1 MKKKEEEKEEEIARK
16 DRSELKRKIY
26 YSPIDEDELHFAR
39 VALTHVSLNVATD
52 GLTSTTTTHCASPQL
67 RNLAPIQSSISATRQ
82 SSRSSFTLYYCCCCC
97 YYSIHH
103 KKKKKKNSPPK
114 NRRPEQP
121 SIAGNEHKSG
131 SMLISGG
138 VYVSFPFLSFRF
150 EGERSVGTKNRRNPR
165 GRSACFGSSRGRSLS
180 SEHPSGP
187 LTIISA
193 VRVRQQPLTHW
204 SMPTHAASLSPF
216 LVPLT
221 PRERPHSFRERSPV
235 SVRPTTLRSPLPLA
249 LTLCLFSSLA
259 LFLLRSSL
267 SLYLP
272 PDP

>member
-1 MKKKEEEKEEEIARK
+1 MLHRSTPKSHVDPIFDLRDARK
-16 DRSELKRKIY
+16 VPR
-26 YSPIDEDELHFAR
+26 
-39 VALTHVSLNVATD
+39 
-52 GLTSTTTTHCASPQL
+52 
-67 RNLAPIQSSISATRQ
+67 
-82 SSRSSFTLYYCCCCC
+82 SSRSSFTLYYHCCCCC

-103 KKKKKKNSPPK
+103 KKKKKRTTDSPPK
-114 NRRPEQP
+114 DSRPES
-121 SIAGNEHKSG
+121 SIAGNEHRIGIDADFGRS
-131 SMLISGG
+131 
-138 VYVSFPFLSFRF
+138 YVSFPF
-150 EGERSVGTKNRRNPR
+150 EGERSVGTKNRRNPG
-165 GRSACFGSSRGRSLS
+165 GRLACFGSSRGRSLS
-180 SEHPSGP
+180 SKHPSGP

-249 LTLCLFSSLA
+249 RTLCLFSSLA

>member
-1 MKKKEEEKEEEIARK
+1 MLHRNSEISH
-16 DRSELKRKIY
+16 RSNLR
-26 YSPIDEDELHFAR
+26 SPRRDNLLDHR
-39 VALTHVSLNVATD
+39 SR
-52 GLTSTTTTHCASPQL
+52 STTAAVAAAII
-67 RNLAPIQSSISATRQ
+67 R
-82 SSRSSFTLYYCCCCC
+82 FT
-97 YYSIHH
+97 I
-103 KKKKKKNSPPK
+103 KKKKKNSPPK

-138 VYVSFPFLSFRF
+138 VYDSFPFLSFPF

-272 PDP
+272 PNP

>member
-1 MKKKEEEKEEEIARK
+1 MLHRNSEISH
-16 DRSELKRKIY
+16 RSNLR
-26 YSPIDEDELHFAR
+26 SPRRDNLLDHR
-39 VALTHVSLNVATD
+39 SR
-52 GLTSTTTTHCASPQL
+52 STTAAVAAAII
-67 RNLAPIQSSISATRQ
+67 R
-82 SSRSSFTLYYCCCCC
+82 FT
-97 YYSIHH
+97 I
-103 KKKKKKNSPPK
+103 KKKKKNSPPK
-114 NRRPEQP
+114 NRRPKQP

>member
-1 MKKKEEEKEEEIARK
+1 MLQHRSTPKSHVDPIFDLRDARK
-16 DRSELKRKIY
+16 VPR
-26 YSPIDEDELHFAR
+26 
-39 VALTHVSLNVATD
+39 
-52 GLTSTTTTHCASPQL
+52 
-67 RNLAPIQSSISATRQ
+67 
-82 SSRSSFTLYYCCCCC
+82 SSRSSFTLYYHCCCCC

-103 KKKKKKNSPPK
+103 KKKKKK
-114 NRRPEQP
+114 EQP
-121 SIAGNEHKSG
+121 IHHRRTPDRSPRSRATNIDPDSMFVADFGKS
-131 SMLISGG
+131 
-138 VYVSFPFLSFRF
+138 YVSFPF
-150 EGERSVGTKNRRNPR
+150 EGERSVGTKNRRNPG
-165 GRSACFGSSRGRSLS
+165 GRLACFGSSRGRSLS
-180 SEHPSGP
+180 SKHPSGP

-249 LTLCLFSSLA
+249 RTLCLFSSLA